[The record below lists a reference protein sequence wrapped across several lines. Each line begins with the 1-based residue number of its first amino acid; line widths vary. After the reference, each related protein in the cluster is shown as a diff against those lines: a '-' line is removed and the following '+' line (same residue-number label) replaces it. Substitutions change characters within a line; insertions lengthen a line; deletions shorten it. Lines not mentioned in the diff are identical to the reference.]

1 MKSALWILA
10 AAALVMAGCDK
21 KSASTTTP
29 STNSAAAYNKAISNN
44 SSGNPLTAPVD
55 YLGTLAKGKQ
65 SSEKT
70 IELASLNQAVQL
82 FYAQEGRYPKD
93 LNELVK
99 EKYLPKIPDPP
110 YGTKM
115 SYDAAEGKVK
125 IVPQ

>member
-10 AAALVMAGCDK
+10 AAAMVISGCDK
-21 KSASTTTP
+21 KAASTTTT
-29 STNSAAAYNKAISNN
+29 TNSAAAYNKAITNN

-70 IELASLNQAVQL
+70 IEVASINQAIQL

-93 LNELVK
+93 LNELVT
-99 EKYLPKIPDPP
+99 EKYLPKVPAPP
-110 YGTKM
+110 YGMKM
-115 SYDAAEGKVK
+115 SYDSAE
-125 IVPQ
+125 